1 MVCLPYPTFL
11 NSLTSSPDAL
21 SLSAVGRA
29 RIHPQA
35 DDSSYQQ
42 IVSKCIQQS
51 QVPEDTK
58 ENKQTRKKYMKQ
70 GVQLASD
77 FLSLQL
83 KLDVSI
89 VDVEI
94 VLAAANIM
102 ESDGCLACCFLDAGC
117 QYIVV
122 QVQGEDGLKRALE
135 AIEVSR
141 LPRERIVLDYQL
153 LPDQQF
159 AQKVTDVSSQVGT
172 ICVKMSEGSCRD
184 LLQKIS
190 TWEQKTKLV
199 VELANDT
206 VQSTKLNELVSSVS
220 KAMGEDKGAITLV
233 DPTAEQLGLAYA
245 ACMKT
250 DREDGLYTTV
260 VCTRSNEALGLV
272 YSSKESIVAALQCGR
287 GVYYSR
293 SRNGLWRKGDTSGH
307 YQTLHRIDVDC
318 DGDALRFTVTQNG
331 DDIKAFC
338 HLNTLTCWGEPRGI
352 RHLEGTLQ
360 QRLVE
365 APAGSYTKRLFE
377 DETLLRDKLVEE
389 AQELS
394 EPGSKQDVAGEL
406 ADVLYF
412 AMVRATKAGVSIDD
426 AVMELDRRAKK
437 VTRRQG
443 DSKAFRIKAGE
454 QILSK
459 K

>member
-11 NSLTSSPDAL
+11 KSPTSSPDAL

-35 DDSSYQQ
+35 DDKSYQQ

-83 KLDVSI
+83 NLDVSI

-94 VLAAANIM
+94 VLSATDM
-102 ESDGCLACCFLDAGC
+102 VESDGCLACCFLDAGC

-122 QVQGEDGLKRALE
+122 QVQGEEGLTRALE

-153 LPDQQF
+153 PPDQEFVQ
-159 AQKVTDVSSQVGT
+159 QVTDVSSQVGT
-172 ICVKMSEGSCRD
+172 ICVKMSDGSCTD
-184 LLQKIS
+184 LLQKIA
-190 TWEQKTKLV
+190 TWEQKTKLA
-199 VELANDT
+199 VEISNDT
-206 VQSTKLNELVSSVS
+206 VQSTKLNELVSRVS
-220 KAMGEDKGAITLV
+220 KAMGEDKGSIALV
-233 DPTAEQLGLAYA
+233 DPTAEQLGLAFA

-250 DREDGLYTTV
+250 DRNDGLYTTV

-338 HLNTLTCWGEPRGI
+338 HLNTLTCWEN
-352 RHLEGTLQ
+352 HV
-360 QRLVE
+360 QRLVN

-454 QILSK
+454 EILGK

>member
-11 NSLTSSPDAL
+11 RSRTSSPDAV

-35 DDSSYQQ
+35 DDKSYQQ

-58 ENKQTRKKYMKQ
+58 ENKKLRKKYMKQ

-94 VLAAANIM
+94 VLSASNLV

-122 QVQGEDGLKRALE
+122 QVEGEEGLKRALE
-135 AIEVSR
+135 AIEVNL
-141 LPRERIVLDYQL
+141 LPRERVVLDYQL
-153 LPDQQF
+153 PPEQEFVEQV
-159 AQKVTDVSSQVGT
+159 ADVSSQVGT
-172 ICVKMSEGSCRD
+172 ICVKMSEGSCSN
-184 LLQKIS
+184 LLQKLS

-199 VELANDT
+199 VEISNIT
-206 VQSTKLNELVSSVS
+206 VQSNKLNELVSSVS
-220 KAMGEDKGAITLV
+220 KAMGEDKGSIALV
-233 DPTAEQLGLAYA
+233 DPTAEQLGLAFA

-272 YSSKESIVAALQCGR
+272 YSSKVC
-287 GVYYSR
+287 
-293 SRNGLWRKGDTSGH
+293 
-307 YQTLHRIDVDC
+307 
-318 DGDALRFTVTQNG
+318 
-331 DDIKAFC
+331 
-338 HLNTLTCWGEPRGI
+338 
-352 RHLEGTLQ
+352 
-360 QRLVE
+360 
-365 APAGSYTKRLFE
+365 
-377 DETLLRDKLVEE
+377 
-389 AQELS
+389 
-394 EPGSKQDVAGEL
+394 
-406 ADVLYF
+406 
-412 AMVRATKAGVSIDD
+412 
-426 AVMELDRRAKK
+426 
-437 VTRRQG
+437 
-443 DSKAFRIKAGE
+443 
-454 QILSK
+454 
-459 K
+459 

>member
-1 MVCLPYPTFL
+1 
-11 NSLTSSPDAL
+11 
-21 SLSAVGRA
+21 
-29 RIHPQA
+29 
-35 DDSSYQQ
+35 
-42 IVSKCIQQS
+42 
-51 QVPEDTK
+51 
-58 ENKQTRKKYMKQ
+58 MKQ

-94 VLAAANIM
+94 VLAATNIM

-272 YSSKESIVAALQCGR
+272 YSSKVCF
-287 GVYYSR
+287 
-293 SRNGLWRKGDTSGH
+293 H
-307 YQTLHRIDVDC
+307 
-318 DGDALRFTVTQNG
+318 
-331 DDIKAFC
+331 
-338 HLNTLTCWGEPRGI
+338 
-352 RHLEGTLQ
+352 
-360 QRLVE
+360 
-365 APAGSYTKRLFE
+365 RLFLALVSPLIIFF
-377 DETLLRDKLVEE
+377 DLQYCETISLRI
-389 AQELS
+389 S
-394 EPGSKQDVAGEL
+394 THIGI
-406 ADVLYF
+406 YRCCF
-412 AMVRATKAGVSIDD
+412 AMWKRC
-426 AVMELDRRAKK
+426 
-437 VTRRQG
+437 
-443 DSKAFRIKAGE
+443 
-454 QILSK
+454 ILFSLS
-459 K
+459 

>member
-11 NSLTSSPDAL
+11 KSPTSSPDAL

-35 DDSSYQQ
+35 DDKSYQQ

-83 KLDVSI
+83 NLDVSI

-94 VLAAANIM
+94 VLSATDM
-102 ESDGCLACCFLDAGC
+102 VESDGCLACCFLDAGC

-122 QVQGEDGLKRALE
+122 QVQGEEGLTRALE

-153 LPDQQF
+153 SPDQEFVQ
-159 AQKVTDVSSQVGT
+159 QVTDVSSQ
-172 ICVKMSEGSCRD
+172 
-184 LLQKIS
+184 KIA
-190 TWEQKTKLV
+190 TWEHKTKLA
-199 VELANDT
+199 VEISNDT

-220 KAMGEDKGAITLV
+220 KAMGEDKGSIALV
-233 DPTAEQLGLAYA
+233 DPTAEQLGLAFA

-250 DREDGLYTTV
+250 DRNDGLYTTV

-307 YQTLHRIDVDC
+307 YQSLHRIDVDC

-360 QRLVE
+360 QRLVN

-454 QILSK
+454 EILGK